1 MVVQEVQQ
9 GRGGRTTV
17 RAADAPGTVAAV
29 RAAQEL
35 GLQRREF
42 DLAVQLGRIR
52 TVAGGDGGRRRV
64 AREELDRLR
73 ESNQR
78 ATPLKERLRTV
89 GTAEGAA
96 LLGISRFRFAAL
108 ARVGYL
114 GPVGFH
120 LNRYR
125 AVVWVYL
132 VEELT
137 DLVARHP
144 ELLVGNYPKALRAA
158 LDAGEDRRPRN
169 WRSRRLGQLLN
180 RTEDPWEQAAL
191 FSSLLP
197 PDETAALVHG
207 PQEAERLAGLGAGLV
222 AAEPSS
228 PAAHEA
234 TRRLLVADDPDEIAW
249 IRTNLALT
257 LREARARCPLPRPD
271 RTPVGPARA
280 VGPLRRLPR
289 RADWPVGRARIRH
302 WMVRVLRGNPQN
314 RGRGEA
320 AGPIR

>member
-9 GRGGRTTV
+9 GRGARATV
-17 RAADAPGTVAAV
+17 HAAEMHGTVTAV

-35 GLQRREF
+35 GLRRSEF

-52 TVAGGDGGRRRV
+52 TVADGDGGRRRV
-64 AREELDRLR
+64 AHEELDRLR

-78 ATPLKERLRTV
+78 ATPLKERLRTA
-89 GTAEGAA
+89 GTAQGAA
-96 LLGISRFRFAAL
+96 LMGISRFRFTAL
-108 ARVGYL
+108 ARGGYL
-114 GPVGFH
+114 SPVRFH

-125 AVVWVYL
+125 AVVWTYL

-144 ELLVGNYPKALRAA
+144 ELLVGNYPKALRDT

-197 PDETAALVHG
+197 PHETAALVRG
-207 PQEAERLAGLGAGLV
+207 PQEAQRLAGLGAGLV

-228 PAAHEA
+228 PAAREA

-249 IRTNLALT
+249 IRTSLALA
-257 LREARARCPLPRPD
+257 LRDARARCPLSGPD
-271 RTPVGPARA
+271 RSSVDAGRA
-280 VGPLRRLPR
+280 TGLLLRLPR
-289 RADWPVGRARIRH
+289 RAHWAVGRAKVRH
-302 WMVRVLRGNPQN
+302 WMIRVVRGNQPN

-320 AGPIR
+320 AVPAR